1 MTKLEWKEVEPEQD
15 DWEKQ
20 IDIVAYYHRR
30 KHCLLWQRDKMAV
43 SD

>member
-20 IDIVAYYHRR
+20 IDIVAYYGSIT
-30 KHCLLWQRDKMAV
+30 V
-43 SD
+43 